1 MRRYSWGCAPMWA
14 LVCIRH
20 IQVDA
25 RRHRPAQ
32 VRRRAGRR
40 PRNRASRNFAS
51 KLLLSIFMVLTGS
64 NLIDL
69 NVGEALK
76 QSPYDVRRREERFLQ
91 LYSILVM
98 TFDSSTQI
106 HVILTKTRNIDSS
119 RCVKSCQPQWLPY

>member
-1 MRRYSWGCAPMWA
+1 MWA
-14 LVCIRH
+14 HVCIRH

-32 VRRRAGRR
+32 IRRRAGRR
-40 PRNRASRNFAS
+40 PRNRASIRASRNFAS
-51 KLLLSIFMVLTGS
+51 KLLLSIFVVLTGS

-91 LYSILVM
+91 LYSILVV

-106 HVILTKTRNIDSS
+106 HVVLTKTRNIDSS
-119 RCVKSCQPQWLPY
+119 RCVKICQP